1 MFSDVLFGLCIGIG
15 LSAACGFRVFVPMLV
30 VSIAAQTGDPPHL
43 ALSDGF
49 QWIGTPLA
57 TVAFGAATGL
67 EIAAYYI
74 PWLDNALDTAA
85 TPLAMVAGTV
95 LTASQLGEAS
105 PFFQWSLAIIAG
117 AGAAG
122 SVQLLT
128 VGGRALSSLTT
139 GGLGNPVVS
148 TTEAGGSIIATI
160 LAIAIPIVAAVLVL
174 LLVGWLLRR
183 MLRKRK
189 AKQSV

>member
-1 MFSDVLFGLCIGIG
+1 MDILLGLCIGIG

-30 VSIAAQTGDPPHL
+30 VSIAAQTGHL
-43 ALSDGF
+43 DLSDGF
-49 QWIGTPLA
+49 NWIGEPLA
-57 TVAFGAATGL
+57 TVVFGAATGL
-67 EIAAYYI
+67 EIAAYYV

-85 TPLAMVAGTV
+85 TPLAMTAGTV
-95 LTASQLGEAS
+95 LTASQLGDAS
-105 PFFQWSLAIIAG
+105 PFFQWSLSIIAG

-128 VGGRALSSLTT
+128 VAGRALSSMTT

-148 TTEAGGSIIATI
+148 TTEAGGSIVATI

-174 LLVGWLLRR
+174 LLIGWLLRR
-183 MLRKRK
+183 MLRRRK
-189 AKQSV
+189 ARPSV